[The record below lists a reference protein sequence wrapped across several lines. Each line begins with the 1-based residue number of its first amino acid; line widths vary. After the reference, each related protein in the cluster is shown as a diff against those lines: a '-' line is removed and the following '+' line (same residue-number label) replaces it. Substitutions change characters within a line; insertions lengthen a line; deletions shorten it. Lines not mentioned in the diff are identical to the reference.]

1 MFNKLMNNFYFGKSG
16 KADFTEDD
24 LPTNRWQLFL
34 DTLKVRLSALFRLN
48 LMYMLVWLPTMAV
61 LGIGI
66 MGALQ
71 TASQMDLGDGKSM
84 YSMQAEVQAEDEAT
98 AGTEEAQYLAGLDV
112 LSTEQVRDRWL
123 SLLYTTLLLLIPCI
137 AITGP
142 ATAGVSYV
150 CRNWS
155 RDEHA
160 FIWSDFKDAV
170 KENWKQS
177 LPISL
182 ITGILPFVVY
192 MSWTFYGGMAS
203 TSPVM
208 VIPQVLVLMIGILW
222 AISVTYMHPLIVSY
236 RLRFRDV
243 LRNSLLLAIARL
255 PMSVGI
261 RLLHMVPL
269 AIAAAIAFLWNYSY
283 AMLFA
288 FLYYLLIGFALS
300 RFITASFTNGVFDRF
315 INSHIEGAKVNR
327 GLRVEDDDDDDDE
340 EEPGEEAES

>member
-1 MFNKLMNNFYFGKSG
+1 MFNKFMNNFYFGKSG

-24 LPTNRWQLFL
+24 LPTNRWQLFM
-34 DTLKVRLSALFRLN
+34 DTLKVRMSALVRLN
-48 LMYMLVWLPTMAV
+48 LMYVIVWIPTLFL
-61 LGIGI
+61 LG
-66 MGALQ
+66 MGAMNVIQ
-71 TASQMDLGDGKSM
+71 ISYQMDMGDGKSV

-98 AGTEEAQYLAGLDV
+98 ANSEEAQYYANLEV
-112 LSTEQVRDRWL
+112 LSAEQARDRML
-123 SLLYTTLLLLIPCI
+123 SVLFSTLLFLIPCV

-142 ATAGVSYV
+142 CTAGVSYV

-177 LPISL
+177 LPVSL

-192 MSWTFYGGMAS
+192 MCWTFYGGMAANS
-203 TSPVM
+203 AVM
-208 VIPQVLVLMIGILW
+208 VIPQVLVLMIGLVW
-222 AISVTYMHPLIVSY
+222 AISVTYMHPMIVSY
-236 RLRFRDV
+236 KLKFRDV
-243 LRNSLLLAIARL
+243 LRNSILLAIARL

-269 AIAAAIAFLWNYSY
+269 LITLAIAFFWNYSY
-283 AMLFA
+283 GLLFA
-288 FLYYLLIGFALS
+288 LVYYLLIGFSLS
-300 RFITASFTNGVFDRF
+300 RFVTASFTNGVFDRF

-327 GLRVEDDDDDDDE
+327 GLRVVDDDDDE
-340 EEPGEEAES
+340 EDDEDAAEES